1 MKKMPLSLS
10 SKKIIDLLLKT
21 KDLDSY
27 AFYNKLD
34 KSIKHIIG
42 HKLFTLTVIDRS
54 TKYVERVYSNNKKI
68 YPLLGTKQIPNNA
81 WTRKVIIEKKQF
93 LALNLK
99 EIKKLFFD
107 YEIIQ
112 SLGCGSIINIPI
124 LNNKKIL
131 GTLNV
136 LHKEKYYT
144 KKSVNKIKPFEQLL
158 APYFIIHQLSMKKK

>member
-1 MKKMPLSLS
+1 MPLNLNSNA
-10 SKKIIDLLLKT
+10 IVDLLSKT

-34 KSIKHIIG
+34 KSIKNIIG
-42 HKLFTLTVIDRS
+42 HKLLTLTVVDRS

-68 YPLLGTKQIPNNA
+68 YPLLGTKPIPNNA
-81 WTRKVIIEKKQF
+81 WTRKVIIEKKEF
-93 LALNLK
+93 LASNFN

-107 YEIIQ
+107 YKIIH

-136 LHKEKYYT
+136 LHEEKYYT
-144 KKSVNKIKPFEQLL
+144 KKSVNNIKPFAQLL
-158 APYFIIHQLSMKKK
+158 APYFIIHQLTMKKK

>member
-1 MKKMPLSLS
+1 M
-10 SKKIIDLLLKT
+10 
-21 KDLDSY
+21 
-27 AFYNKLD
+27 
-34 KSIKHIIG
+34 
-42 HKLFTLTVIDRS
+42 TVIDRS

-68 YPLLGTKQIPNNA
+68 YPLLGTKPIPKNV
-81 WTRKVIIEKKQF
+81 WTRKVIIEKKEF
-93 LALNLK
+93 LASNFN

-107 YEIIQ
+107 YEIIH

-144 KKSVNKIKPFEQLL
+144 KKSVNNIKPFTQLL

>member
-68 YPLLGTKQIPNNA
+68 YPLLGTKPIPNNA

-93 LALNLK
+93 LASNFK

-124 LNNKKIL
+124 LNNKEIL

-144 KKSVNKIKPFEQLL
+144 KKSVNNIKPFAQLL

>member
-1 MKKMPLSLS
+1 MPLNLS
-10 SKKIIDLLLKT
+10 SKKIIDLLSNT

-27 AFYNKLD
+27 AFYKKLD
-34 KSIKHIIG
+34 KATKNIIG
-42 HKLFTLTVIDRS
+42 HKLFTFTVIDRS

-68 YPLLGTKQIPNNA
+68 YPLLGTKPIPKNV
-81 WTRKVIIEKKQF
+81 WTRKVIIEKKEF
-93 LALNLK
+93 LASSFN

-107 YEIIQ
+107 YEIIY

-144 KKSVNKIKPFEQLL
+144 KKSVNNIKPFAQLL